1 MVSSGVVNGDKDSA
15 ISALGNYNSSLQ
27 ALDGSW
33 SGDSYSNLMTKAEEF
48 LTEFKSTIEGGMSA
62 FATACDLYVE
72 YTETKR
78 KISELSAIAG
88 NNKEKQ
94 YDYEREIAALQEKL
108 NRLKQEIEASL
119 QSASSTSLS
128 TSGANTEVGGL
139 GGDSSNASVQGALTS
154 EQQARMLEIARSQ
167 IGTPYESMNYGPDGE
182 GFGCAMFVSY
192 VYNNLLFG
200 GVSGQNENTS
210 GFYGSCKNFWGNVT
224 TDGFDAHNKGFIE
237 VPESEAQV
245 GDIICFVDTNGAGT
259 GHNDATSCYHVGL
272 YEGDGKM
279 IHSSGMQNG
288 VGEINIDDYLNRR
301 GRGREHYFIRYVGTE
316 NSSQQI

>member
-1 MVSSGVVNGDKDSA
+1 MVSSGVVNSDKDSA

-62 FATACDLYVE
+62 FAIACDLYVE

-78 KISELSAIAG
+78 EISELSAIAG

-108 NRLKQEIEASL
+108 NRLKKEIEANLSAASSGSL
-119 QSASSTSLS
+119 SAS
-128 TSGANTEVGGL
+128 GGNTDVGGL
-139 GGDSSNASVQGALTS
+139 GSSSVQGALTE
-154 EQQARMLEIARSQ
+154 EQIQKMLEIAREM
-167 IGTPYESMNYGPDGE
+167 IGKGPYNSMHYGPDGS

-192 VYNNLLFG
+192 VFNNLLFG
-200 GVSGQNENTS
+200 GVSGQTIDTT

-224 TDGFDAHNKGFIE
+224 TDGFDAHNKGFVE
-237 VPESEAQV
+237 VSEDDIQV
-245 GDIICFVDTNGAGT
+245 GDVVCFVDTGGAGT
-259 GHNDATSCYHVGL
+259 GHNDASSCYHVGI
-272 YEGDGKM
+272 YIGDGKM
-279 IHSSGMQNG
+279 IHSSSMSGG
-288 VGEINIDDYLNRR
+288 VGEIDIDKYLQKR
-301 GRGREHYFIRYVGTE
+301 GRGDEHYFIRYVGTDKE
-316 NSSQQI
+316 QVQV

>member
-1 MVSSGVVNGDKDSA
+1 MVSSGTVNSDLNSTLT
-15 ISALGNYNSSLQ
+15 SLENYNTNIQSLN
-27 ALDGSW
+27 GSW
-33 SGDSYSNLMTKAEEF
+33 QGDSYTNLVNKAEQF
-48 LTEFKSTIEGGMSA
+48 LNEYKSTIQGEMSA
-62 FATACDLYVE
+62 FASACDLYIE
-72 YTETKR
+72 YQNVKKE
-78 KISELSAIAG
+78 INELSALSS
-88 NNKEKQ
+88 NKSGKT
-94 YDYEREIAALQEKL
+94 DYSSQIAALEEKL
-108 NRLKQEIEASL
+108 QRLKQEIEASL

-139 GGDSSNASVQGALTS
+139 GGDSSNASLQGALTS

-316 NSSQQI
+316 NSSQQV